1 LSSPRTISELSSVNE
16 KSKKVLDLL
25 FPKQR
30 LDDLALLSREQLL
43 EIIQQHPSHL
53 SDHVD
58 SATGSTS
65 DQAALECLEPSPEQD
80 LTWDE
85 VSSED
90 NEVRRVTDDVN
101 GMSLS
106 LDKSRSFLGVS
117 SVPTILRVIAQVCPR
132 ARHGMGPDTP
142 LYRECLPTAQST
154 VTDESEFVDAYFTHV
169 HGAIP
174 MVDEMD
180 FRECYAQEGASG
192 HHQGPW
198 LALSNMVLSMGC
210 IAASGAGNNL
220 HTVYYERASEHLNL
234 RDLGSGNLYTVQALG
249 ILGGYYLHFVNRP
262 NMATVLLGAALR
274 MALSLGLHRI
284 PLQNFDSSSNQMSQ
298 KQRWLDTRAKT
309 WWSLFCLDTWASFSL
324 GRPSLGRWS
333 SDMSVPTGAL
343 SQTLVCNIHDMY
355 SILQRIISF
364 LTVFFLPK

>member
-1 LSSPRTISELSSVNE
+1 MSRTISELSSVNE
-16 KSKKVLDLL
+16 KSKKVLGLL
-25 FPKQR
+25 FPNRQ

-43 EIIQQHPSHL
+43 EIIQQQPSQL
-53 SDHVD
+53 SDRVD
-58 SATGSTS
+58 SAPGSTP
-65 DQAALECLEPSPEQD
+65 DQAALEYLEPSPEQD

-106 LDKSRSFLGVS
+106 LEKSRSFLGVS
-117 SVPTILRVIAQVCPR
+117 SVPTVLRVIAQVCPR
-132 ARHGMGPDTP
+132 ARQGMGPETL
-142 LYRECLPTAQST
+142 LYNERLPKTQST
-154 VTDESEFVDAYFTHV
+154 VMDESEYVDAYFNHV
-169 HGAIP
+169 HGGIP

-180 FRECYAQEGASG
+180 FRECYAQGRAGS

-210 IAASGAGNNL
+210 IAASGADNNL

-284 PLQNFDSSSNQMSQ
+284 PLQNFDSSSTQVSQ

-333 SDMSVPTGAL
+333 SDISVPTGTL
-343 SQTLVCNIHDMY
+343 SQTLVCNIDDMG
-355 SILQRIISF
+355 SISLCIIVVPDSSLF
-364 LTVFFLPK
+364 S